1 MKKLVFILF
10 VSVFNLSSI
19 HLNAQDLT
27 QGRPTSEINHKVGDE
42 LEYLTK
48 KLALTGKQQK
58 LTKLKLTEFA
68 MKEKQL
74 INSKMTSDKK
84 QKQIL
89 ALRDNKIKEMRDI
102 LSGPQHD
109 KYVKLIKEK
118 RKTNRAEMLEK

>member
-27 QGRPTSEINHKVGDE
+27 QGKPSAKVNEQVDNE
-42 LEYLTK
+42 LKYLTQE
-48 KLALTGKQQK
+48 LALTGKQQK

-74 INSKMTSDKK
+74 IRSNMTIDEK
-84 QKQIL
+84 QKQIS
-89 ALRDNKIKEMRDI
+89 ALNINKVNEMRDI

-109 KYVKLIKEK
+109 KYVKLIKQK
-118 RKTNRAEMLEK
+118 RKTNKAEMLES

>member
-10 VSVFNLSSI
+10 ISLFSLGSI

-27 QGRPTSEINHKVGDE
+27 QGRPTSEVNEQVDDE
-42 LEYLTK
+42 LKFLTQE
-48 KLALTGKQQK
+48 LALTGKQQK

-74 INSKMTSDKK
+74 IRSNMTIDEK
-84 QKQIL
+84 QKQIS
-89 ALRDNKIKEMRDI
+89 ALNINKINEMRDI

-118 RKTNRAEMLEK
+118 RKTNKAEMLEK

>member
-10 VSVFNLSSI
+10 LSVFSLGSI

-27 QGRPTSEINHKVGDE
+27 QGRPTSEINDKVGDE

-74 INSKMTSDKK
+74 INSKMTSDEK

-118 RKTNRAEMLEK
+118 RKTNKAEILEK

>member
-10 VSVFNLSSI
+10 ISLFSLGSI

-27 QGRPTSEINHKVGDE
+27 QGRPTSEINDKVGDE

-84 QKQIL
+84 QKKIL

-118 RKTNRAEMLEK
+118 RKTNKAEMLEK